1 MRTTARSKNLFYD
14 SYYEVKQIMPAT
26 GWQMLIGEPTV
37 YIGDDGE
44 EEDGGMDY
52 RLSPVYAL
60 ALARIEPPE
69 DPSEWDCPRY
79 HIYKHLYDENGSL
92 AGWDIVGMVYSPN
105 CGWSVANR
113 YTYFIC
119 LVPPDMTMQEA
130 LDAIG
135 QQPLDRIRRR
145 ILKEMA
151 SACE

>member
-113 YTYFIC
+113 
-119 LVPPDMTMQEA
+119 A
-130 LDAIG
+130 LI
-135 QQPLDRIRRR
+135 
-145 ILKEMA
+145 MA
-151 SACE
+151 SATPETPVPEGSFSLTESMGVWEPRPLF

>member
-1 MRTTARSKNLFYD
+1 MRTTARSKNLFYN

-52 RLSPVYAL
+52 RLSLVYAL

-92 AGWDIVGMVYSPN
+92 AGISSAWFIAPT
-105 CGWSVANR
+105 VAGVLPTDTR
-113 YTYFIC
+113 ISSALC
-119 LVPPDMTMQEA
+119 LQT
-130 LDAIG
+130 
-135 QQPLDRIRRR
+135 
-145 ILKEMA
+145 
-151 SACE
+151 

>member
-113 YTYFIC
+113 ALIMTSATPETP
-119 LVPPDMTMQEA
+119 VPEGSFSLTESMGVWEPR
-130 LDAIG
+130 
-135 QQPLDRIRRR
+135 PLF
-145 ILKEMA
+145 
-151 SACE
+151 

>member
-44 EEDGGMDY
+44 EDDGGMDY

-92 AGWDIVGMVYSPN
+92 AGWDIVGSVYRPTR
-105 CGWSVANR
+105 GR
-113 YTYFIC
+113 
-119 LVPPDMTMQEA
+119 
-130 LDAIG
+130 
-135 QQPLDRIRRR
+135 
-145 ILKEMA
+145 
-151 SACE
+151 